1 MNKNAFS
8 LIELIISI
16 TIIAILGTI
25 LYPNFSKLQ
34 QKAKESS
41 LQSTGRSIQTAIE
54 LYALNNTTY
63 PSGTNIPLLELID
76 TLKTGGELTKIPKNP
91 FTGKQYTDQDH
102 SGNIVYNYDET
113 ENQYTLNIY
122 GSGNKTIIYC
132 LENI

>member
-63 PSGTNIPLLELID
+63 PSGTNIFLLELID

-91 FTGKQYTDQDH
+91 FTGQRYTDQDH
-102 SGNIVYNYDET
+102 SGKIIYNYDEP

-122 GSGNKTIIYC
+122 GSGNEAIIYC